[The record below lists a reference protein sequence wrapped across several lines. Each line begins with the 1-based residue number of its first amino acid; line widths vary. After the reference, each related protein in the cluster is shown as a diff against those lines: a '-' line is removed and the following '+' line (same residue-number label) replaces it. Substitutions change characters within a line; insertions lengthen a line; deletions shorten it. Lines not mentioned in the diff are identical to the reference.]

1 MAALKAYAWPGNIRE
16 LENVI
21 ERALILSTGS
31 TLRLEDPLGAAG
43 RRTAGPSPSERLD
56 DLDRAH
62 ILRVVQACGWKIHG
76 KGNAAEKIGLHP
88 NTLRSRMQKLGITR
102 PARPS

>member
-1 MAALKAYAWPGNIRE
+1 MAALRAYAWPGNIRE

-31 TLRLEDPLGAAG
+31 TLRLEDTLGAAG
-43 RRTAGPSPSERLD
+43 LRSAGQSPPKRLD
-56 DLDRAH
+56 DFDRAH
-62 ILRVVQACGWKIHG
+62 IRHVVEACAWKIHG
-76 KGNAAEKIGLHP
+76 KGNAAEQLGLHP
-88 NTLRSRMQKLGITR
+88 NTLRYRMRKLGITR